1 MPQRRF
7 LIASSVARL
16 IRKERGVV
24 GQVVEGY
31 FPAHPD
37 RDLFVSLE
45 PDACYLVLTPTCE
58 DARPEQRTPIP
69 QAQAEALLAL
79 CAGQVT
85 FACTILRLR
94 GGPEA
99 LLQRFVM
106 PEPLDL
112 LSLEFADQHDA
123 DSFIAPAW
131 LGPEVTRNP
140 AYDRASLARVGL
152 PIPEE
157 LPLSNTALQELL
169 DTLEEA
175 SIAAQLGRTIPSPAL
190 LLPRPSDETPQVVLP
205 AANPLVGAPINP
217 AHRESLM
224 AGLAEALQT
233 FVPDQPPLAVGR
245 GSVGRPQTQLVTH
258 RYG

>member
-1 MPQRRF
+1 
-7 LIASSVARL
+7 
-16 IRKERGVV
+16 VV

-45 PDACYLVLTPTCE
+45 PDACYLVLTPTRE

-94 GGPEA
+94 GGREA
-99 LLQRFVM
+99 LLQRFIT

-112 LSLEFADQHDA
+112 LSLEFADQVDA
-123 DSFIAPAW
+123 HAFIAPAW
-131 LGPEVTRNP
+131 LGPEVTQDP

-152 PIPEE
+152 PAPEE
-157 LPLSNTALQELL
+157 LPLSNAALHELL

-175 SIAAQLGRTIPSPAL
+175 SIAAQLRRQIA
-190 LLPRPSDETPQVVLP
+190 PRASQSRSANEASQAVLP
-205 AANPLVGAPINP
+205 TTDQVSDMPIDP
-217 AHRESLM
+217 AHREALM

-233 FVPDQPPLAVGR
+233 FAPAQPPAAAGPT
-245 GSVGRPQTQLVTH
+245 SVRRPQVPLATH

>member
-1 MPQRRF
+1 MLQRRF
-7 LIASSVARL
+7 LIASSLARV
-16 IRKERGVV
+16 IRKQRGMV

-45 PDACYLVLTPTCE
+45 PDVCYLVLTPTRE

-79 CAGQVT
+79 CADQVT

-99 LLQRFVM
+99 LLQRFIT

-112 LSLEFADQHDA
+112 LSLEFADQQDA
-123 DSFIAPAW
+123 HAFIAPAW
-131 LGPEVTRNP
+131 LGPEVTQDS
-140 AYDRASLARVGL
+140 AYDRASLARIGR
-152 PIPEE
+152 PAPEAV
-157 LPLSNTALQELL
+157 PLSDAALNELL

-175 SIAAQLGRTIPSPAL
+175 SIAAQLGRTIPPNAPQSRPA
-190 LLPRPSDETPQVVLP
+190 DEANN
-205 AANPLVGAPINP
+205 AASCAVTQLSVAPIDP
-217 AHRESLM
+217 AHREALM
-224 AGLAEALQT
+224 ASLAEALQT
-233 FVPDQPPLAVGR
+233 FAPAQPPAAAGPT
-245 GSVGRPQTQLVTH
+245 SVRRPQVPLATQ